1 MLLPS
6 VQLRRNMAA
15 STSDAAAYG
24 VMVGIGETFLPAFAL
39 AVGLGEV
46 TAGIVGSVP
55 LMAGGLL
62 QLISLWALSKGFSQK
77 WWVVLAAALQSL
89 AFVPLIW
96 VAYLGSVSGPVLLA
110 IASFYW
116 AAGLAS
122 GPAWNGWIE
131 RVIPKQMRANY
142 FAKRTRATQLATM
155 LGFVSG
161 GLLLQFGRQGGW
173 VLLAFAGLFAI
184 AFVARI
190 ISAVMLALH
199 RLPST
204 VVRPLAVVSR
214 VAEPQPTAAQ
224 AVSRA
229 YAGKHLLIYLV
240 MVQGAAQ
247 IAGPFFTPYMLR
259 QLHLSYLSFTLLVAV
274 AFLAKVIALPAW
286 GQLARRRGAGWLLT
300 VGGTAIVPLA
310 ALWIVSQNFYWLLFI
325 QALSGVAWA
334 AYELGFFL
342 MFFEALPA
350 QRRVKMLTYYNMANT
365 SAWCIGASL
374 GAVFLFYRGTT
385 VEAYYGLFA
394 LSSLGRLLAV
404 CYLYVTRP
412 EVKVRVTQ
420 IGLRVVGL
428 RPGSGQL
435 DSPILPSLPDASA
448 PAKAAG

>member
-6 VQLRRNMAA
+6 VQLRRNMVA

-39 AVGLGEV
+39 AIGLGEV

-77 WWVVLAAALQSL
+77 WWVVLAAGLQSL
-89 AFVPLIW
+89 AFIPLIW
-96 VAYLGSVSGPVLLA
+96 VAWKGSVSGPLLLA

-155 LGFVSG
+155 LGFVAG

-173 VLLAFAGLFAI
+173 LLLAFAGLFAI
-184 AFVARI
+184 AFIARI

-199 RLPST
+199 RLPSDT
-204 VVRPLAVVSR
+204 VRLPVVAHPI
-214 VAEPQPTAAQ
+214 AEPQPTASQ
-224 AVSRA
+224 SVSRA

-240 MVQGAAQ
+240 LVQGAAQ
-247 IAGPFFTPYMLR
+247 IAGPFFTPYMLK
-259 QLHLSYLSFTLLVAV
+259 QLHLSYLSFTGLVAV
-274 AFLAKVIALPAW
+274 AFLAKVVALPAW
-286 GQLARRRGAGWLLT
+286 GKLARRRGAGWLLT
-300 VGGTAIVPLA
+300 VGGTAIVPLS
-310 ALWIVSQNFYWLLFI
+310 ALWIVSQNLYWLLFI
-325 QALSGVAWA
+325 QVLSGVAWA

-350 QRRVKMLTYYNMANT
+350 QRRVKMLTYYNLANT

-374 GAVFLFYRGTT
+374 GASLLYYWGTT
-385 VEAYYGLFA
+385 VEAYYGLFV
-394 LSSLGRLLAV
+394 LSSVGRSLAV
-404 CYLYVTRP
+404 CYLYATRP

-435 DSPILPSLPDASA
+435 DSPILPSLPDVQI
-448 PAKAAG
+448 PANARG

>member
-199 RLPST
+199 RLPSA
-204 VVRPLAVVSR
+204 VVRPLAVVSP

-374 GAVFLFYRGTT
+374 GAGFLFYRGTT

-435 DSPILPSLPDASA
+435 ESPILPSLPEASA

>member
-204 VVRPLAVVSR
+204 VVRPLAVVGR

>member
-6 VQLRRNMAA
+6 VQLRRNMVA
-15 STSDAAAYG
+15 STSDATAYG

-62 QLISLWALSKGFSQK
+62 QLISLWALSRGFSQK
-77 WWVVLAAALQSL
+77 WWVVLAAGLQSL
-89 AFVPLIW
+89 AFIPLIW

-155 LGFVSG
+155 LGFVTG

-173 VLLAFAGLFAI
+173 VLLAFAGLFSI
-184 AFVARI
+184 AFLARI

-199 RLPST
+199 RLPVEVARPAS
-204 VVRPLAVVSR
+204 VVAPI
-214 VAEPQPTAAQ
+214 AEPQISASQTAA
-224 AVSRA
+224 RA

-240 MVQGAAQ
+240 LVQGAVQ
-247 IAGPFFTPYMLR
+247 ISGPFFTPYMLQ
-259 QLHLSYLSFTLLVAV
+259 QLDLSYLAFTVLVAA
-274 AFLAKVIALPAW
+274 AFIAKVVALPAW

-300 VGGTAIVPLA
+300 VGGTAIVPLS

-325 QALSGVAWA
+325 QTINGVAWA

-342 MFFEALPA
+342 MFFEALPV
-350 QRRVKMLTYYNMANT
+350 QRRVKMLTFYNLANT

-374 GAVFLFYRGTT
+374 GASLLFHWGTS
-385 VEAYYGLFA
+385 VEAYYRLFA
-394 LSSLGRLLAV
+394 LSVFGRLLAV
-404 CYLYVTRP
+404 FYLYATRP
-412 EVKVRVTQ
+412 EVKIRVTQ

-428 RPGSGQL
+428 RPNGGQL
-435 DSPILPSLPDASA
+435 DSPILPSLPEADALS
-448 PAKAAG
+448 KSGV

>member
-6 VQLRRNMAA
+6 VQLRRNMVA

-24 VMVGIGETFLPAFAL
+24 VMVGVGETFLPAFAL

-46 TAGIVGSVP
+46 TAGVVGSVP

-77 WWVVLAAALQSL
+77 WWVVLAAGLQSL
-89 AFVPLIW
+89 AFIPLIW

-155 LGFVSG
+155 LGFVAG
-161 GLLLQFGRQGGW
+161 GVLLQFGRQGGW

-184 AFVARI
+184 AFIARV

-199 RLPST
+199 RLPSG
-204 VVRPLAVVSR
+204 VLRPSNPLQPLAARPV
-214 VAEPQPTAAQ
+214 TASQ

-240 MVQGAAQ
+240 LVQGAVQ
-247 IAGPFFTPYMLR
+247 ISGPFFTPYMLR
-259 QLHLSYLSFTLLVAV
+259 QLDLSYLAFTVLVAI
-274 AFLAKVIALPAW
+274 AFVAKVVALPAW

-300 VGGTAIVPLA
+300 VGGTAIVPLS

-325 QALSGVAWA
+325 QAINGVAWA

-342 MFFEALPA
+342 MFFEALPTE
-350 QRRVKMLTYYNMANT
+350 RRVKMLTYYNMANT
-365 SAWCIGASL
+365 SAWCL
-374 GAVFLFYRGTT
+374 GATLGAGLLSYWGTS

-394 LSSLGRLLAV
+394 LSVVGRFLAV
-404 CYLYVTRP
+404 CYLYATRP

-428 RPGSGQL
+428 RPNGGQL
-435 DSPILPSLPDASA
+435 DSPILPSIPEAKPLPNA
-448 PAKAAG
+448 PV

>member
-1 MLLPS
+1 M
-6 VQLRRNMAA
+6 VT

-24 VMVGIGETFLPAFAL
+24 VMVGVGETFLPAFAL

-62 QLISLWALSKGFSQK
+62 QLVSLWALSRGFSQK
-77 WWVVLAAALQSL
+77 WWVVLAAGLQSM
-89 AFVPLIW
+89 AFIPLIW
-96 VAYLGSVSGPVLLA
+96 VAYLGSVSGPMLLV

-155 LGFVSG
+155 LGFVAG

-184 AFVARI
+184 AFVSRI

-199 RLPST
+199 RLP
-204 VVRPLAVVSR
+204 AVVGRSPA
-214 VAEPQPTAAQ
+214 VVQPSPVQQSTNPQTAASQ
-224 AVSRA
+224 AVIRA

-240 MVQGAAQ
+240 LVQGAVQ
-247 IAGPFFTPYMLR
+247 ISGPFFTPYMLK
-259 QLHLSYLSFTLLVAV
+259 QLNLSYVAFTALVAI
-274 AFLAKVIALPAW
+274 AFVAKVVALPAW

-300 VGGTAIVPLA
+300 VGGTAIVPLS
-310 ALWIVSQNFYWLLFI
+310 ALWIVSQNYYWLLFI
-325 QALSGVAWA
+325 QTINGVAWA

-350 QRRVKMLTYYNMANT
+350 ERRVKMLTYYNLANT
-365 SAWCIGASL
+365 SAWCFGATLGASL
-374 GAVFLFYRGTT
+374 LFYWGTT
-385 VEAYYGLFA
+385 VQAYYGLFA
-394 LSSLGRLLAV
+394 LSVVGRLLAV
-404 CYLYVTRP
+404 FYLYATRP

-420 IGLRVVGL
+420 IGMRVVGL
-428 RPGSGQL
+428 RPNGGQL
-435 DSPILPSLPDASA
+435 GSPILPSIPEAKSLPQVGS
-448 PAKAAG
+448 